1 MIFELYYT
9 KYLPMK
15 KLFIILVFPILL
27 SSCIT
32 SKDATSSR
40 AELRKEKKATS
51 QLLVKNAVDS
61 RKYIIKLNRIYF
73 SYGRNIELVP
83 RANFIIVDG
92 DRAVISTAY
101 LGRQYDSRGI
111 AGIDIRGKALDY
123 AVTSKLSKGTYEIKL
138 KVSNGRATTF
148 DVYLTI
154 SKNGYCSASVS
165 SIKIDNIR
173 YSGYLVPI
181 SDDSNKVLDQ
191 GNMI

>member
-1 MIFELYYT
+1 
-9 KYLPMK
+9 MK

>member
-15 KLFIILVFPILL
+15 KLFIILIFPIVL
-27 SSCIT
+27 SSCMT

-40 AELRKEKKATS
+40 AELRKEKKATT

-61 RKYIIKLNRIYF
+61 KKYIIKLDRIYF
-73 SYGRNIELVP
+73 SYGRMIELVP

-92 DRAVISTAY
+92 DRAIISTAY
-101 LGRQYDSRGI
+101 FGRQYDARGI
-111 AGIDIRGKALDY
+111 AGIDIHGKALDY
-123 AVTSKLSKGTYEIKL
+123 AVTSKLSKGSYEIKL
-138 KVSNGRATTF
+138 KVSNGRATAF
-148 DVYLTI
+148 DVNLTI
-154 SKNGYCSASVS
+154 SKNGYCNASVS
-165 SIKIDNIR
+165 NIKIDNIR

-181 SDDSNKVLDQ
+181 SDDPDKVLEE